1 MAKGW
6 LVSAFVLLIAAATP
20 GSAQVAVKAG
30 WAFGQVQ
37 NGVYHHNRTGIEFS
51 LPPDWVVVSQEH
63 ASSGAQTVLLRDTLS
78 NQTGLVWL
86 KARTIDVASIPAVMN
101 RRLDSKVAQRNNFQ
115 GYTFRADSVRQT
127 TIGGK
132 PALSAVANYVQAGR
146 QMVEYI
152 TWIDGE
158 KSRAV
163 FSVRLP
169 TSELPGFQSR
179 FDAIVQSAMVP

>member
-1 MAKGW
+1 MR
-6 LVSAFVLLIAAATP
+6 L
-20 GSAQVAVKAG
+20 AG
-30 WAFGQVQ
+30 
-37 NGVYHHNRTGIEFS
+37 
-51 LPPDWVVVSQEH
+51 P
-63 ASSGAQTVLLRDTLS
+63 
-78 NQTGLVWL
+78 
-86 KARTIDVASIPAVMN
+86 ASISAVMN

-132 PALSAVANYVQAGR
+132 PALSAVADYMQTGQ

-169 TSELPGFQSR
+169 ASELPGFQSR
-179 FDAIVQSAMVP
+179 FDAIIQSAMVP

>member
-1 MAKGW
+1 MR
-6 LVSAFVLLIAAATP
+6 L
-20 GSAQVAVKAG
+20 AG
-30 WAFGQVQ
+30 
-37 NGVYHHNRTGIEFS
+37 
-51 LPPDWVVVSQEH
+51 P
-63 ASSGAQTVLLRDTLS
+63 
-78 NQTGLVWL
+78 
-86 KARTIDVASIPAVMN
+86 ASISAVMN

-132 PALSAVANYVQAGR
+132 PALSAVADYVQTGQ

-169 TSELPGFQSR
+169 ASELPGFQSR
-179 FDAIVQSAMVP
+179 FDAIIQSAMVP